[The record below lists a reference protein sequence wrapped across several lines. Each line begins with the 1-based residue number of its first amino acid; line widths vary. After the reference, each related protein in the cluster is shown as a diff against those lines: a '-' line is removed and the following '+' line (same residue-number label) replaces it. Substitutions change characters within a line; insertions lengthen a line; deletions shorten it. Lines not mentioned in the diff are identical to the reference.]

1 LKKRSKKL
9 LFVWLRPFS
18 VRAGLDPPSLTQSP
32 RTRAIPI
39 HDFVPA
45 GHRRACVIGWPVD
58 HSRSP
63 RLHNFWLGRY
73 GIDGSYGK
81 LAVPPGGLAKAVRGL
96 LADGYVGANVTIPH
110 KEAALSVC
118 DRITK
123 HAAIVGAVNTFVFEG
138 GEVHGSNTDGAGFL
152 ANVRDQGGLPAG
164 PALILGAGGA
174 ARAIAAAL
182 LGEGLSVTVANRSR
196 DRAEALAAALPGVSV
211 LPWEQ
216 RDAAVADMAL
226 LVNTT
231 SLGMQGQPALS
242 FDFTQAASDL
252 VVADVVYVPLR
263 TRFLDTAAERGL
275 RTVEGLGMLLHQA
288 VPGFAAWFGV
298 TPVVDEDVRTLL
310 ASGIP
315 PYET

>member
-1 LKKRSKKL
+1 VPPDGLAEA
-9 LFVWLRPFS
+9 
-18 VRAGLDPPSLTQSP
+18 VRA
-32 RTRAIPI
+32 
-39 HDFVPA
+39 
-45 GHRRACVIGWPVD
+45 
-58 HSRSP
+58 
-63 RLHNFWLGRY
+63 
-73 GIDGSYGK
+73 
-81 LAVPPGGLAKAVRGL
+81 L
-96 LADGYVGANVTIPH
+96 LADGYAGANITIPH
-110 KEAALSVC
+110 KEAALALC
-118 DRITK
+118 DRLDDS
-123 HAAIVGAVNTFVFEG
+123 AVRAGAVNTLVFEG
-138 GEVHGSNTDGAGFL
+138 GQVRGSNTDGAGFL
-152 ANVRDQGGLPAG
+152 ANVRDQGGLPSG

-182 LGEGLSVTVANRSR
+182 LGEAVNVTVANRNR
-196 DRAEALAAALPGVSV
+196 DRAEALAAVLPGVSV

-216 RDAAVADMAL
+216 RDAAVADMAM

-231 SLGMQGQPALS
+231 SLGMQGQPALA
-242 FDFTQAASDL
+242 FDFALAGSGL

-315 PYET
+315 PYDA